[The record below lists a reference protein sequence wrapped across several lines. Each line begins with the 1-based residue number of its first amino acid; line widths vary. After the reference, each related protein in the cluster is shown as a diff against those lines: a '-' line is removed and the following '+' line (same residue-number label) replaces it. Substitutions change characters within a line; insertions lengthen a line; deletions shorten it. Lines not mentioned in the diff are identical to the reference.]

1 MTAGEERTT
10 PPTSGSAIAAL
21 VLTLL
26 GLLQVLPFLG
36 TVAGLVMGYSARNDI
51 RNSGGRLGGEG
62 VAQAA
67 IILGWIGVALYIVGI
82 CLFILTMLG
91 LISLP
96 VGMGICAQ
104 LGNMQ

>member
-1 MTAGEERTT
+1 MAEQSNSTA
-10 PPTSGSAIAAL
+10 PPTSGSAIAAF
-21 VLTLL
+21 VLSLL

-62 VAQAA
+62 LAQAA
-67 IILGWIGVALYIVGI
+67 IVMGWIGVALYIVGL
-82 CLFILTMLG
+82 CLVVLTMLG
-91 LISLP
+91 LVSLP